1 MTKRKIYFRAD
12 ASAKIGYGHFIR
24 TLALADMLKDDF
36 DCTFF
41 TTSPTAYQIEE
52 MEKVCS
58 YIPLLDETKF
68 EDFINLLIGDEIVV
82 LDNYFFTT
90 DYQNK
95 IKEKGCKLV
104 CVDDLHNRH
113 FVSDAVL
120 NPALLSISE
129 YDAEPYT
136 KLCLGLEYALL
147 RKPFI
152 SQNTN
157 IKRENGRWLLAFGG
171 SDFDNM
177 TEKFLS
183 FLQMDARVKCI
194 TVIVG
199 DAYKYFDNLKNYN
212 KASIYKNLTAEE
224 MSIKM
229 RRSEYAVLPS
239 STISIEALASG
250 CKVANGYF
258 VDNQIE
264 TSMMYK
270 QEGYCVGLGD
280 LREVSNATFID
291 ELLRF
296 NPSHIMDFSH
306 VPLKYKQLFNSL

>member
-1 MTKRKIYFRAD
+1 MSKRKIYFRAD
-12 ASAKIGYGHFIR
+12 ASATIGYGHFIR

-41 TTSPTAYQIEE
+41 TTSPSTYQIEE
-52 MEKVCS
+52 MGKVCD
-58 YIPLLDETKF
+58 YIALTEETKF
-68 EDFINLLIGDEIVV
+68 EDFINLLNGDEIVV

-90 DYQNK
+90 EYQRT
-95 IKEKGCKLV
+95 IMGIGCKLV
-104 CVDDLHNRH
+104 CVDDLHNSH
-113 FVSDAVL
+113 FVSNAVL
-120 NPALLSISE
+120 NPALLSTSE
-129 YDAEPYT
+129 YDVEPYT

-152 SQNTN
+152 EQH
-157 IKRENGRWLLAFGG
+157 KDVKKVYGRWLLAFGG

-183 FLQMDARVKCI
+183 FLQGDSRVKDI

-199 DAYKYFDNLKNYN
+199 DAYKYYDNLKNYT
-212 KASIYKNLTAEE
+212 KASVYKNLTAEE

-229 RRSEYAVLPS
+229 RQAEYAVLPS

-264 TSMMYK
+264 TSLMYK

-280 LREVSNATFID
+280 LREVSNTVFID
-291 ELLRF
+291 ELLLF
-296 NPSHIMDFSH
+296 NPSHSLDFSLI
-306 VPLKYKQLFNSL
+306 PLKYKQLFNSL

>member
-12 ASAKIGYGHFIR
+12 AGATIGYGHFIR

-41 TTSPTAYQIEE
+41 TTSPSAYQIEE
-52 MEKVCS
+52 MGKVCG
-58 YIPLLDETKF
+58 YIALIEESKF
-68 EDFINLLIGDEIVV
+68 EDFINLLKGDEIVV

-90 DYQNK
+90 EYQRT
-95 IKEKGCKLV
+95 IKAKGCKLV

-120 NPALLSISE
+120 NPALLATSE
-129 YDAEPYT
+129 YDVEPYT

-152 SQNTN
+152 KQH
-157 IKRENGRWLLAFGG
+157 KDVDKVVGRWLLAFGG

-177 TEKFLS
+177 TEKYLS
-183 FLQMDARVKCI
+183 FLQGDSRVKEV

-199 DAYKYFDNLKNYN
+199 DAYKYYDNLKNYN

-229 RRSEYAVLPS
+229 RQAEYAVLSS

-280 LREVSNATFID
+280 LREVSSTAFID
-291 ELLRF
+291 ELLQF
-296 NPSHIMDFSH
+296 TPSHCLEFSLI
-306 VPLKYKQLFNSL
+306 PLKYKQLFNFL

>member
-1 MTKRKIYFRAD
+1 MTKTKVYFRAD
-12 ASAKIGYGHFIR
+12 ASATIGYGHFVR

-41 TTSPTAYQIEE
+41 TTSPSAYQIEE
-52 MEKVCS
+52 MGKVCR
-58 YIPLLDETKF
+58 YIALTEETKF
-68 EDFINLLIGDEIVV
+68 EDFINLLNGDEIVV

-90 DYQNK
+90 EYQRT
-95 IKEKGCKLV
+95 IKAKGCKLV

-120 NPALLSISE
+120 NPALLSTSE
-129 YDAEPYT
+129 YDVEPYT

-152 SQNTN
+152 KQSNN
-157 IKRENGRWLLAFGG
+157 VEKVYGRWLLAFGG

-177 TEKFLS
+177 TEKYLS
-183 FLQMDARVKCI
+183 FLQGDSRVKEV

-199 DAYKYFDNLKNYN
+199 DAYKYYDNLKNYN

-229 RRSEYAVLPS
+229 RQAEYAVLPS
-239 STISIEALASG
+239 STITIEALASG

-280 LREVSNATFID
+280 LREVSNAMFID
-291 ELLRF
+291 ELFQF
-296 NPSHIMDFSH
+296 NPSHCLDFSLI
-306 VPLKYKQLFNSL
+306 PLKYKQLFNSL

>member
-12 ASAKIGYGHFIR
+12 ASATIGYGHFIR

-41 TTSPTAYQIEE
+41 TTSPSAYQIEE
-52 MEKVCS
+52 MGKVCS
-58 YIPLLDETKF
+58 YIALTEETKF
-68 EDFINLLIGDEIVV
+68 EDFINLLSGDEIVV

-90 DYQNK
+90 GYQIQ

-120 NPALLSISE
+120 NPALLLTSE
-129 YDAEPYT
+129 YDVEPYT

-152 SQNTN
+152 KQGKNVE
-157 IKRENGRWLLAFGG
+157 KVFGRWLIAFGG

-177 TEKFLS
+177 TEKYLS
-183 FLQMDARVKCI
+183 FLQGDSRVKEI

-199 DAYKYFDNLKNYN
+199 DAYKYYDNLKNYT

-229 RRSEYAVLPS
+229 RQAEYAVLPS
-239 STISIEALASG
+239 STISIEALACG
-250 CKVANGYF
+250 CKIANGYF

-264 TSMMYK
+264 TAKMYK
-270 QEGYCVGLGD
+270 QEGFCVGLGD
-280 LREVSNATFID
+280 LREVSDASFID
-291 ELLRF
+291 ELLQFTPARKLDV
-296 NPSHIMDFSH
+296 SLI
-306 VPLKYKQLFNSL
+306 PLKYKQLFSSL

>member
-1 MTKRKIYFRAD
+1 MTKHKIYFRAD
-12 ASAKIGYGHFIR
+12 ASATIGYGHFIR
-24 TLALADMLKDDF
+24 TLALADMLRDDF
-36 DCTFF
+36 DCTFL
-41 TTSPTAYQIEE
+41 TSSPSAYQIAE
-52 MEKVCS
+52 MEKVCNH
-58 YIPLLDETKF
+58 IVLNEETKL
-68 EDFINLLIGDEIVV
+68 EDFINLLNGDEIVV

-90 DYQNK
+90 EYQK
-95 IKEKGCKLV
+95 TIKAKGCKLV

-120 NPALLSISE
+120 NPALLSTSV
-129 YDAEPYT
+129 YDVEPYT
-136 KLCLGLEYALL
+136 KLCLGFKYALL

-152 SQNTN
+152 KQSNN
-157 IKRENGRWLLAFGG
+157 VERIYGRWLLAFGG

-177 TEKFLS
+177 TEKYLS
-183 FLQMDARVKCI
+183 FLQGDSRVKDV

-199 DAYKYFDNLKNYN
+199 DAYKYYDNLKKYT
-212 KASIYKNLTAEE
+212 KASIYKSLTAEE

-229 RRSEYAVLPS
+229 RQAEYAVLPS

-258 VDNQIE
+258 VENQIE

-280 LREVSNATFID
+280 LREVSNAMFID
-291 ELLRF
+291 ELLQF
-296 NPSHIMDFSH
+296 NPSHCLDFSLI
-306 VPLKYKQLFNSL
+306 PLKYKQLFNSL

>member
-1 MTKRKIYFRAD
+1 MTRRKVYLRAD
-12 ASAKIGYGHFIR
+12 ASADIGYGHFIR
-24 TLALADMLKDDF
+24 TLALADILKDDF

-41 TTSPTAYQIEE
+41 TTSPSAYQISEIE
-52 MEKVCS
+52 NVCN
-58 YIPLLDETKF
+58 YVALNIETKF
-68 EDFINLLIGDEIVV
+68 EDFIDMLNGDEIVV

-90 DYQNK
+90 DYQRQ
-95 IKEKGCKLV
+95 IKEKGCKLI
-104 CVDDLHNRH
+104 CIDDLHDRH
-113 FVSDAVL
+113 FVCDVVL
-120 NPALLSISE
+120 NPALLSTSE
-129 YDAEPYT
+129 YDTEPYT

-152 SQNTN
+152 KQD
-157 IKRENGRWLLAFGG
+157 KDVDKVDGRWLLAFGG

-183 FLQMDARVKCI
+183 FLQRDSRVKDV

-199 DAYKYFDNLKNYN
+199 DAYKFYGNLKKYS

-224 MSIKM
+224 MSMKM
-229 RRSEYAVLPS
+229 RQAEFAVLPS

-258 VDNQIE
+258 VENQIE
-264 TSMMYK
+264 TSKMYK

-280 LREVSNATFID
+280 LREVSSAMFID
-291 ELLRF
+291 ELLQ
-296 NPSHIMDFSH
+296 FSPTRCLSISLI
-306 VPLKYKQLFNSL
+306 PLKYKQLFSSL

>member
-12 ASAKIGYGHFIR
+12 ASASIGYGHFIR

-41 TTSPTAYQIEE
+41 TTSPSSYQIEE
-52 MEKVCS
+52 MGKVCK
-58 YIPLLDETKF
+58 YIALTEETKF
-68 EDFINLLIGDEIVV
+68 EDFINLLNGDEIVV

-90 DYQNK
+90 EYQRT
-95 IKEKGCKLV
+95 IMAKGCKLV

-113 FVSDAVL
+113 FVSDVVL
-120 NPALLSISE
+120 NPALLSISK
-129 YDAEPYT
+129 YDIEPYT

-152 SQNTN
+152 KQG
-157 IKRENGRWLLAFGG
+157 KDVEKVYGRWLLAFGG

-177 TEKFLS
+177 TEKYLS
-183 FLQMDARVKCI
+183 FLQGDSRVKEV

-199 DAYKYFDNLKNYN
+199 DAYKYYDNLKNYT

-229 RRSEYAVLPS
+229 RQAEYAVLPS

-280 LREVSNATFID
+280 LREVSSAMFID

-296 NPSHIMDFSH
+296 NPSHCLDFSLI
-306 VPLKYKQLFNSL
+306 PLKYKQLFNSL

>member
-1 MTKRKIYFRAD
+1 MTRRKIYFRAD
-12 ASAKIGYGHFIR
+12 ASTTIGYGHFIR

-41 TTSPTAYQIEE
+41 TTSPSAYQIEE
-52 MEKVCS
+52 MGKVCR
-58 YIPLLDETKF
+58 YIALTEETKF
-68 EDFINLLIGDEIVV
+68 EDFINLLNGDEIVV

-90 DYQNK
+90 EYQK
-95 IKEKGCKLV
+95 AIKTKGCKLV

-120 NPALLSISE
+120 NPALLSTSE

-147 RKPFI
+147 REPFI
-152 SQNTN
+152 KQDKDVEKVS
-157 IKRENGRWLLAFGG
+157 GRWLLAFGG

-177 TEKFLS
+177 TEKYLS
-183 FLQMDARVKCI
+183 FLQGDSRVKEV

-199 DAYKYFDNLKNYN
+199 DAYKYYDNLKNYT

-229 RRSEYAVLPS
+229 RQAEYAVLPS
-239 STISIEALASG
+239 STISIEALACG
-250 CKVANGYF
+250 CKIANGYF
-258 VDNQIE
+258 VVNQIE

-280 LREVSNATFID
+280 LREVSSAAFID
-291 ELLRF
+291 ELLQF
-296 NPSHIMDFSH
+296 NPSHCLEFSLI
-306 VPLKYKQLFNSL
+306 PSKYKQLFNSL

>member
-1 MTKRKIYFRAD
+1 MIKRKIYFRAD
-12 ASAKIGYGHFIR
+12 ASATIGYGHFIR

-41 TTSPTAYQIEE
+41 TTSPSAYQIEE
-52 MEKVCS
+52 INKVCR
-58 YIPLLDETKF
+58 YIALTEETKF
-68 EDFINLLIGDEIVV
+68 EDFINLLNGDEIVV

-90 DYQNK
+90 GYQK
-95 IKEKGCKLV
+95 AIKAKGCKLV
-104 CVDDLHNRH
+104 CVDDLHDRH

-120 NPALLSISE
+120 NPALLATSE
-129 YDAEPYT
+129 YDVEPYT

-152 SQNTN
+152 KQNKD
-157 IKRENGRWLLAFGG
+157 IEKVYGRWLLAFGG

-183 FLQMDARVKCI
+183 FLQGDSKVKDV

-199 DAYKYFDNLKNYN
+199 DAYKYYDNLKNYS
-212 KASIYKNLTAEE
+212 KATIYKNLTAEE

-229 RRSEYAVLPS
+229 RQAEYAVLPS

-270 QEGYCVGLGD
+270 REGYCVGLGD
-280 LREVSNATFID
+280 LRKVSSATFID
-291 ELLRF
+291 ELLQF
-296 NPSHIMDFSH
+296 NPSHCLDFSLI
-306 VPLKYKQLFNSL
+306 PLKYKQLFNSL

>member
-1 MTKRKIYFRAD
+1 MTRRKIFFRAD
-12 ASAKIGYGHFIR
+12 ASATIGYGHFIR

-36 DCTFF
+36 ECTFF
-41 TTSPTAYQIEE
+41 TTCPSAYQIAE
-52 MEKVCS
+52 MANVCNHVS
-58 YIPLLDETKF
+58 LNEETKF
-68 EDFINLLIGDEIVV
+68 EDFINLLNGNEIVV

-90 DYQNK
+90 EYQK
-95 IKEKGCKLV
+95 VIKAKGCKLV

-129 YDAEPYT
+129 YDVEPYT

-157 IKRENGRWLLAFGG
+157 IEKENGRWLLAFGG

-183 FLQMDARVKCI
+183 FLQMDNRVKCI

-199 DAYKYFDNLKNYN
+199 DTYKYVDNLKNYN
-212 KASIYKNLTAEE
+212 KATIYKNLTAEE
-224 MSIKM
+224 MYIKM
-229 RRSEYAVLPS
+229 RQAEYAVLPS

-280 LREVSNATFID
+280 LREVSRATFID
-291 ELLRF
+291 ELLQF
-296 NPSHIMDFSH
+296 NPSHCLDFSLI
-306 VPLKYKQLFNSL
+306 PLKYKQLFNSL